1 MYDIDV
7 NKTLVSKQETYGT
20 NKSFKYFIG
29 YNNDDDLIRPLCM
42 MLPQMIGYVKYFGS
56 NKTMFYTQR
65 WKVHSNMEKK
75 VKNLLSIKFDS
86 EPVYGD
92 NDKYIKT
99 KIKIYDNNVNII
111 FHNKNVP
118 KENV

>member
-29 YNNDDDLIRPLCM
+29 YNDDGDLISPLCI
-42 MLPQMIGYVKYFGS
+42 MLPQMIGYVKYFES
-56 NKTMFYTQR
+56 NKTMFYTQI

-86 EPVYGD
+86 G
-92 NDKYIKT
+92 YIY
-99 KIKIYDNNVNII
+99 IYIYMII
-111 FHNKNVP
+111 M
-118 KENV
+118 

>member
-29 YNNDDDLIRPLCM
+29 YNDDDLIRPLCM
-42 MLPQMIGYVKYFGS
+42 MLPQVIGYVKYFES
-56 NKTMFYTQR
+56 NKAMFYTQI
-65 WKVHSNMEKK
+65 WKVNSNMEKK